1 MELIMPRV
9 KVSQSH
15 NLSMEQARA
24 AVDVLCAKLESK
36 LGVKSHWEGNNL
48 RLERTGVKGKLTLE
62 PSSALIELELG
73 MMLAPMKAQV
83 EEEVAKQLKRCLAD

>member
-1 MELIMPRV
+1 
-9 KVSQSH
+9 
-15 NLSMEQARA
+15 MEQARA
-24 AVDVLCAKLESK
+24 AVDVLRAKLESK
-36 LGVKSHWEGNNL
+36 LGVKSHWEGINL

-62 PSSALIELELG
+62 PNSADIELELG

>member
-1 MELIMPRV
+1 
-9 KVSQSH
+9 
-15 NLSMEQARA
+15 MEQARA
-24 AVDVLCAKLESK
+24 AVDVLGAKLESK

-48 RLERTGVKGKLTLE
+48 RLERTGVKGNLTLE